1 MGTASSSLWNRRSRT
16 QAPSRRS
23 LRTLGVDI
31 AGIRAEKGRKS
42 PAAAFGP
49 SGSWSRVGCILWK
62 QRPVHEQLGCQK
74 PVHRRRL
81 LLAPLCMTPLW
92 PGFSELTF
100 PRTFISTYHS
110 PSDPEE
116 ARDACPAH
124 RGPGCRPGSGRR
136 GGFTSV
142 GAPRGRWGDFGAQRG
157 FPGKA
162 PYRLRLRRSRGGVKV

>member
-16 QAPSRRS
+16 QAPSGRS

-62 QRPVHEQLGCQK
+62 QRPVREQLGCQK
-74 PVHRRRL
+74 PVHRRCL

-100 PRTFISTYHS
+100 PRTFISTYPLS
-110 PSDPEE
+110 LGPRRSQRCLPSAQGPWLQAWLRQKGRFHE
-116 ARDACPAH
+116 C
-124 RGPGCRPGSGRR
+124 RGPKGP
-136 GGFTSV
+136 V
-142 GAPRGRWGDFGAQRG
+142 G
-157 FPGKA
+157 
-162 PYRLRLRRSRGGVKV
+162 